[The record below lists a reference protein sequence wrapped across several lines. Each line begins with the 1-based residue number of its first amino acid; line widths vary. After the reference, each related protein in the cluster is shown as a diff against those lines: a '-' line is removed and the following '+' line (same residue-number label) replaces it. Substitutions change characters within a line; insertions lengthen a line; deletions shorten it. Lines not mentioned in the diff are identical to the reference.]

1 MPIGIASFDEEDA
14 VADSGNFDLLLEFRP
29 DEFKDFSDIAHQ
41 LNAFRKQSL
50 ALKQRWSEL
59 SRRVKNYDDELAKI
73 DELTRFFP
81 DDEAWKTRILELKDV
96 YTKQAQYDKAKEE
109 LAALDVQRN
118 ATETIAKEFKISATR
133 DFTCAVCYENP
144 VNLFLDP
151 CGHMTCGPCWS
162 KVPNRHDGK
171 HCPCCRSTATGKK
184 IYLV

>member
-1 MPIGIASFDEEDA
+1 MPVTLASFDEDEA
-14 VADSGNFDLLLEFRP
+14 AADSGNFDLLLEFRP
-29 DEFKDFSDIAHQ
+29 DEFKDFSDIAKQ
-41 LNAFRKQSL
+41 LNEFRKQSV
-50 ALKQRWSEL
+50 ALKQRWSEV
-59 SRRVKNYDDELAKI
+59 SNRVRNYDTERAKI
-73 DELTRFFP
+73 DETIKFFP
-81 DDEAWKTRILELKDV
+81 DDEAWKARILEVKDV

-109 LAALDVQRN
+109 LADLDAQLN
-118 ATETIAKEFKISATR
+118 ATETISKEFKISATR

-171 HCPCCRSTATGKK
+171 HCPCCRAPSVGKK